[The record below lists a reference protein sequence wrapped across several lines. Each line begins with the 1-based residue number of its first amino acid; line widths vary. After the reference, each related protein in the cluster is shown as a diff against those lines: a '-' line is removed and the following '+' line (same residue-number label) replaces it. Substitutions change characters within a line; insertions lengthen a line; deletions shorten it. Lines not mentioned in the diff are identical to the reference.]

1 MMRMNKKIDQEI
13 IIDPTPNSP
22 NKVTR
27 IVWQAL
33 KRITNEILTLSSSL
47 ISFIMWQVKELT
59 GGKGAN
65 VIMEAVG
72 GKVFT
77 ECLKW

>member
-1 MMRMNKKIDQEI
+1 MIQHQILQTKSQELYG
-13 IIDPTPNSP
+13 
-22 NKVTR
+22 KHR
-27 IVWQAL
+27 
-33 KRITNEILTLSSSL
+33 RITNEILTLSSSL